1 MHVRTKKVLKIIHS
15 RLRETICDSVSSLEL
30 LDDGGDDHAGGGAG
44 DARLAVEDDGRGGRG
59 ALQDA
64 HDLVEAALVRRSV
77 LVQRDPQ
84 RLNLFVLP
92 RGRKKT
98 ACEKSH
104 RWDQSVRWGNS
115 VGTGCQMS
123 VCGPSCN
130 FI

>member
-1 MHVRTKKVLKIIHS
+1 MRD
-15 RLRETICDSVSSLEL
+15 TICDSVSLEL

-84 RLNLFVLP
+84 RLDLFVLP
-92 RGRKKT
+92 RDCEK
-98 ACEKSH
+98 AVCEKSH
-104 RWDQSVRWGNS
+104 RWDLRPKCWMGLHGELVTR
-115 VGTGCQMS
+115 C
-123 VCGPSCN
+123 
-130 FI
+130 

>member
-1 MHVRTKKVLKIIHS
+1 MRQSPTQSL
-15 RLRETICDSVSSLEL
+15 SLEL

-98 ACEKSH
+98 VCENSL
-104 RWDQSVRWGNS
+104 RWDQSV
-115 VGTGCQMS
+115 
-123 VCGPSCN
+123 
-130 FI
+130 

>member
-1 MHVRTKKVLKIIHS
+1 MFKWFSILKIVHS
-15 RLRETICDSVSSLEL
+15 RLRETISDSVSSLEL

-92 RGRKKT
+92 RGRKK
-98 ACEKSH
+98 
-104 RWDQSVRWGNS
+104 QYVRIRTE
-115 VGTGCQMS
+115 GTN
-123 VCGPSCN
+123 VY
-130 FI
+130 

>member
-1 MHVRTKKVLKIIHS
+1 M
-15 RLRETICDSVSSLEL
+15 RETISDSVSSLEL

-84 RLNLFVLP
+84 RLDLFVLP
-92 RGRKKT
+92 RGRKKKEYVRIRT
-98 ACEKSH
+98 DGTKVLDGVAWGTLSALDAKC
-104 RWDQSVRWGNS
+104 RSVVLGIS
-115 VGTGCQMS
+115 S
-123 VCGPSCN
+123 
-130 FI
+130 